1 MATSHWT
8 TPELVCLNAAGQS
21 RGGIWMNQTEKLGK
35 QTSAGFY
42 NGQATG
48 QTAGG
53 KAFVHGSAAS

>member
-1 MATSHWT
+1 
-8 TPELVCLNAAGQS
+8 
-21 RGGIWMNQTEKLGK
+21 MNQTEKLGK